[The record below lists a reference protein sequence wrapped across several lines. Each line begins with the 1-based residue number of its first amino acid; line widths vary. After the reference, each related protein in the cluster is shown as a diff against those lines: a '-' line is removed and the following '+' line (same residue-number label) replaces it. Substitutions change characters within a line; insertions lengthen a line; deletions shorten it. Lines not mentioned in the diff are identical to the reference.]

1 MSGKKEKKLRIVDHR
16 HCKICGRTIL
26 PNQEFCSEKCR
37 KIHEEMTNREK
48 KMRRILL
55 ILYGI
60 MIVAL
65 VVLLALRSAAY

>member
-1 MSGKKEKKLRIVDHR
+1 LSGKKEKKLRIVDHR

-37 KIHEEMTNREK
+37 KIHEEMVNREK
-48 KMRRILL
+48 KTRRILL
-55 ILYGI
+55 VLYGI

-65 VVLLALRSAAY
+65 VALLALRSAAY